1 MTDTTVE
8 DDFQIEGS
16 DVDVEGVVQE
26 VHARLRA
33 RREQA
38 EARGLDYD
46 SYADGRYPLPPNA
59 VVGRDVYY
67 ALRRVQMAC
76 DKVNV
81 EMMLTETRLPV
92 VGGLVHRIRRALHE
106 LVLFYVQRLAAR
118 QTSFNQQTAWALT
131 TIVRDMEAQA
141 RKNRTHIAET
151 EGSQG
156 RVDIEP

>member
-1 MTDTTVE
+1 MTDTRVE
-8 DDFQIEGS
+8 EDFQIEGS

-26 VHARLRA
+26 IHARLRT

-46 SYADGRYPLPPNA
+46 SYADGRYPLPLNA
-59 VVGRDVYY
+59 IVSREVYY

-81 EMMLTETRLPV
+81 EMMLTETRVPV

-118 QTSFNQQTAWALT
+118 QTSFNQQTASALA

-141 RKNRTHIAET
+141 RKNCAHVAEP
-151 EGSQG
+151 EGNQG
-156 RVDIEP
+156 QVDIEP